1 MSQASPISTDRRH
14 APWPAEIAGGVV
26 GSVVMLAVV
35 LTLGLL
41 GYAPLGEAAAPL
53 GLAAALVSVTVGGL
67 LLAFFGRSAMPV
79 AGPSSA
85 TALIFAGAMAPLMRD
100 PAVQSAGAAG
110 VPLVLAA
117 AGSIVVTMG
126 VLQIVMA
133 RLGLGRLAQFV
144 PQPVLA
150 GFMNGVA
157 VLIFLSQVPTLLG
170 LRPGAGL
177 SGFEAGTLA
186 VGLATAACTWLIAWR
201 WPRAPSQLL
210 GLGFGLAL
218 YAALHWMWPALA
230 LGATIGPLPAVVPLP
245 DLALRLA
252 DGATASFVLRHALAL
267 FTAAVVLALIGSLE
281 SVLSALAIDQQLD
294 THQDAGRELMVLGWS
309 NIAVGLFAGLP
320 VVVLRARAL
329 ATLRAGGSGR
339 RSALVGALAFGAMYG
354 LLGPLLALLP
364 TTVLAGIMLTVALG
378 LVDRWTR
385 QLAGQ
390 WRSGERS
397 AEVWETL
404 AIVAL
409 VCAVTVW
416 RGFAVGVAVGVVV
429 ALVVFVRSMNRS
441 LVRSRFTAAAEPS
454 RRVYPPPQEALL
466 AAARERIA
474 VFELEGA
481 LFFGSAERLAR
492 ELDKVGS
499 ETRFIVLD
507 LRGVSTID
515 ASGALLLQQR
525 STALARHGQ
534 MLLLAGVTAEHPHG
548 LRLRAFGCF
557 REAARDDWF
566 ADLDHAVDAAEQHL
580 LAEAGLALGDS
591 AITPQQ
597 SSLFVGL
604 DAAQSALVLAH
615 MQPRRLAA
623 GELLFRQGDAAD
635 GLYVLIRG
643 SITVEAGSGSAHQR
657 QRFVSFSAGLMFG
670 ETAML
675 DGGGRSAGASAD
687 ADAELLQLTQQGLDA
702 IGREQPALAAQLYR
716 NIAVHLSARLRRAT
730 SLRRHG
736 AP

>member
-1 MSQASPISTDRRH
+1 MITDRRH
-14 APWPAEIAGGVV
+14 APWPAEIGGGVV
-26 GSVVMLAVV
+26 GSVVMIAVV
-35 LTLGLL
+35 LTIGLL
-41 GYAPLGEAAAPL
+41 GYAPLGKAGAPL
-53 GLAAALVSVTVGGL
+53 GISAAFVAVAVGGL
-67 LLAFFGRSAMPV
+67 VLAFFGRSAMPV

-85 TALIFAGAMAPLMRD
+85 TALIFAGAMAPLVRD
-100 PAVQSAGAAG
+100 PAVHAAG
-110 VPLVLAA
+110 HSGVALVVAA
-117 AGSIVVTMG
+117 AGSMVVTMG

-170 LRPGAGL
+170 LQPGDGL
-177 SGFEAGTLA
+177 SSFAPGTLA
-186 VGLATAACTWLIAWR
+186 VGLTTAGCTWLIAWR
-201 WPRAPSQLL
+201 WPRAPSQLI

-218 YAALHWMWPALA
+218 YASLQWLWPALA
-230 LGATIGPLPAVVPLP
+230 LGATIGPLPEIVPMP
-245 DLALRLA
+245 DLPLRLA
-252 DGATASFVLRHALAL
+252 DAATASFVLRHAAPV
-267 FTAAVVLALIGSLE
+267 FTAALVLALIGSLE

-294 THQDAGRELMVLGWS
+294 AHQDAGRELMVLGLS
-309 NIAVGLFAGLP
+309 NIVVGLFAGLP

-339 RSALVGALAFGAMYG
+339 RSALVGALAFGAMYL

-378 LVDRWTR
+378 LVDRWTH

-397 AEVWETL
+397 ADVWETL

-416 RGFAVGVAVGVVV
+416 RGFAVGVAAGVLV
-429 ALVVFVRSMNRS
+429 ALGLFVRSMNRS
-441 LVRSRFTAAAEPS
+441 LVRARYTAAAEPS
-454 RRVYPPPQEALL
+454 RRVYPPPQETLL
-466 AAARERIA
+466 AQARDRIA
-474 VFELEGA
+474 VLELEGA

-492 ELDKVGS
+492 EVDAVGGDM
-499 ETRFIVLD
+499 RFVILD

-515 ASGALLLQQR
+515 ASGAMLLQQQ
-525 STALARHGQ
+525 STALGRHGQ
-534 MLLLAGVTAEHPHG
+534 TLLLAGVTAEHPHG

-557 REAARDDWF
+557 REARRDDWF
-566 ADLDHAVDAAEQHL
+566 ADVDHAVEAAEQQL
-580 LAEAGLALGDS
+580 LADAGLALGDS
-591 AITPQQ
+591 AIVPQQ
-597 SSLFVGL
+597 SSLFAGL
-604 DAAQSALVLAH
+604 DAAQSAAVLAH
-615 MQPRRLAA
+615 MRPRRLAA
-623 GELLFRQGDAAD
+623 GEVLFKEGDPAD
-635 GLYVLIRG
+635 GLYVLTRG
-643 SITVEAGSGSAHQR
+643 SITVEAGSGPAHRR

-675 DGGGRSAGASAD
+675 DGGGRSAGATAD
-687 ADAELLQLTQQGLDA
+687 AEAELLQLTQQGLDA

-730 SLRRHG
+730 SLRRHA